1 MADVRL
7 PGNLVDLFP
16 GTSRRLDAPGAT
28 VLEVLG
34 SLDRQVPGI
43 RDRLITVGPAI
54 RPHIRVFVDG
64 RQAVLATPVGPTSV
78 VHVIPAVSGG

>member
-7 PGNLVDLFP
+7 PGSLVALFP
-16 GTSRRLDAPGAT
+16 GTPRRVDAPGAT

-34 SLDRQVPGI
+34 SLDAQVPGM
-43 RDRLITVGPAI
+43 RDRLITAGPAI

-64 RQAVLATPVGPTSV
+64 RQAVLGTPVASASV
-78 VHVIPAVSGG
+78 VDVLPAVSGG